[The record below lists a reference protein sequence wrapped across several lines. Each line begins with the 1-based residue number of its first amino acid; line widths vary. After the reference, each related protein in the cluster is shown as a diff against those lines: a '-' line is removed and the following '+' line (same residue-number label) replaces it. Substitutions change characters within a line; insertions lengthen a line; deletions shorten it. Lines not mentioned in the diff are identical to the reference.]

1 MKLFS
6 YQAVD
11 ASGSTIKSSIE
22 AESIEEATT
31 SLVNRGLY
39 ILKISQ
45 SSNFSATFE
54 GLLGRKKVKRAEII
68 DLANNLSVMVGA
80 GLPLLTTLGDIAAA
94 VTNPHL
100 QAVIAEIKQSIE
112 QGTSFSDALEPHA
125 RVFPDVFRRLV
136 RVGEETGSFERSLK
150 DVAEHLQ
157 RMEDL
162 SGSIKRALI
171 YPAFAIATTLG
182 ALAFWMIYVLPKIVD
197 TLKGLGVKLPL
208 LTRVLIVA
216 SNLSQRF
223 WYLAIILPVLIFV
236 GIKLAKKTE
245 RGLYLVDLMKLKLPI
260 YKLIEY
266 NRLLALFAEQMR
278 ILVVA
283 GLTVDRTLSI
293 VSDVMGND
301 VFRRA
306 ITTIRDEITYGS
318 TIAEALKRQKVFPTL
333 LVRLVSVGESSG
345 TLDEQFSFLAR
356 HYLKIMDDVSDKLGK
371 IIEPLVITVVGVL
384 FAVII
389 SGLLLPIY
397 DLVSK
402 VGKG

>member
-1 MKLFS
+1 MKLFT
-6 YQAVD
+6 YQVVD

-22 AESIEEATT
+22 AESIDEAMS
-31 SLVNRGLY
+31 SLVSRGLY
-39 ILKISQ
+39 VLTITQ
-45 SSNFSATFE
+45 SSNFSAMFE

-80 GLPLLTTLGDIAAA
+80 GLPLLTTLGDIGAA

-100 QAVIAEIKQSIE
+100 QTVIAEIKQSVE
-112 QGTSFSDALEPHA
+112 QGTSFSDALEPHT

-136 RVGEETGSFERSLK
+136 RVGEETGSFEKSLR

-157 RMEDL
+157 RMENL

-171 YPAFAIATTLG
+171 YPAFAIFTTLG
-182 ALAFWMIYVLPKIVD
+182 ALAFWMIYVLPKIID

-208 LTRVLIVA
+208 LTRILIIA
-216 SNLSQRF
+216 SSLSQRF
-223 WYLAIILPVLIFV
+223 WYLAILLPVLIFI
-236 GIKLAKKTE
+236 GLKLAKKTE
-245 RGLYLVDLMKLKLPI
+245 RGLYLVDLLKLNFPI

-278 ILVVA
+278 ILIVA

-293 VSDVMGND
+293 VSDVMGNE

-333 LVRLVSVGESSG
+333 LARLVSVGESSG
-345 TLDEQFSFLAR
+345 TLDDQFSFLAH
-356 HYLKIMDDVSDKLGK
+356 HYLKKMDDVSDRLGK